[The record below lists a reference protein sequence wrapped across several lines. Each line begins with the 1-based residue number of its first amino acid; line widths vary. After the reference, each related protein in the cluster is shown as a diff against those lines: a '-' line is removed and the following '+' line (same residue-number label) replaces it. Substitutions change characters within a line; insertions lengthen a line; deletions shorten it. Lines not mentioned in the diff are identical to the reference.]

1 MEAGRQ
7 NIERVGV
14 IRKILWNK
22 ELARSFWEVPKAPTT
37 LCLGLI
43 TMGTC
48 IYFNTW
54 DGVQRFEAERY
65 LV

>member
-22 ELARSFWEVPKAPTT
+22 ELAWSFRDVPEAATA

-43 TMGTC
+43 TMDTYV
-48 IYFNTW
+48 YFNTW
-54 DGVQRFEAERY
+54 DGVQKFEAERY